1 VTDQTIDRVAVV
13 GAGRMGA
20 GIAEVCALARVDVLV
35 WEPTGEQAADA
46 RARIIDS
53 LGRAASS
60 GTITEREREQ
70 AVARLRT
77 TDDLA
82 DLADRPLIIEAVT
95 EDRQLKTGLFR
106 ALDGLVTDPDA
117 VLASTTSSI
126 PIAAL
131 AAATDDPGR
140 VLGMHFFHPVPLVP
154 LVELVSTPD
163 TAAPAA
169 MRAEAFARQVMGKE
183 VVRSADEPGFIA
195 NALLVPFLLSAV
207 RMVESGRAT
216 AEEVDTTIALGPAHR
231 MGPLRLADLLGLD
244 TVAAIADRMHAE
256 TGEALYAPPPLLR
269 KMVAS
274 GCTGRRAGR
283 GFYRYTDTGA
293 LVRG

>member
-1 VTDQTIDRVAVV
+1 MTDQRIDRVAIV
-13 GAGRMGA
+13 GGGRMGA
-20 GIAEVCALARVDVLV
+20 GIAEVCALARIEVLV
-35 WEPTGEQAADA
+35 WEPTRDRAAEA
-46 RARIIDS
+46 KARIVDS

-70 AVARLRT
+70 AIARLHT
-77 TDDLA
+77 TAALA
-82 DLADRPLIIEAVT
+82 DLAGHLLIIEAVV
-95 EDRQLKTGLFR
+95 EDLEVKTALFGELD
-106 ALDGLVTDPDA
+106 ALVADPGA

-131 AAATDDPGR
+131 AAATAAPER
-140 VLGMHFFHPVPLVP
+140 VVGMHFFHPVPMVA
-154 LVELVSTPD
+154 LVELVSAAG
-163 TAAPAA
+163 TAPRTAD
-169 MRAEAFARQVMGKE
+169 RAEAFARQAMGKE
-183 VVRSADEPGFIA
+183 VVRSADVPGFIA

-231 MGPLRLADLLGLD
+231 MGPLRLADQLGLD
-244 TVAAIADRMHAE
+244 TVAAIAERMHAE
-256 TGEALYAPPPLLR
+256 TGEALYAPPQLLR
-269 KMVAS
+269 TMVAA

-293 LVRG
+293 LVR